1 MFVKLINEIKI
12 QYQITDDISNI
23 ILYWAK
29 YIFIIENNICKS
41 YSKEIDFNF
50 DLINIKEDNHKTK
63 LYKILDWVVSAF
75 QFIKSNKEK
84 IKNYYNENILDHILF
99 EEHENYELDTKD
111 KILFCSL
118 LYLCKNKNGIISS
131 YDLEKIVL
139 FRNLIFN
146 ANIEYTSEN
155 IIKTLSDLKEI
166 IKLNDINNFTS
177 IGFI

>member
-1 MFVKLINEIKI
+1 MSHYIYN
-12 QYQITDDISNI
+12 TDNISNT
-23 ILYWAK
+23 ILYWARN
-29 YIFIIENNICKS
+29 IFVIENNICKKDC
-41 YSKEIDFNF
+41 KEIDFNF
-50 DLINIKEDNHKTK
+50 DLMSIKEDNHK
-63 LYKILDWVVSAF
+63 ILDWVVHAF

-84 IKNYYNENILDHILF
+84 IKNYYNENILDCILS
-99 EEHENYELDTKD
+99 EEPKNYELDIKD

-118 LYLCKNKNGIISS
+118 LYLCQNKNGIISS
-131 YDLEKIVL
+131 SDLEKIVL

-155 IIKTLSDLKEI
+155 IIKTLYALKAI